1 MGNCVP
7 SHALGRVSE
16 EFTGEEEFIMVT
28 RSDGKIMEYTPPLLA
43 RDLMATYPQH
53 SLVHS
58 ENATCLSLSPEQ
70 KLVPGQLYRLLLIP
84 NSPSLSKEAVL
95 SEATSTD
102 NGGSTRE
109 KRASTRLASSVKCV
123 QNDSGTVRVKMV
135 ISKRKLEA
143 LLSECS
149 GKEKTVEQVMMQ
161 LQCKGKEEQ
170 VAKRCCAGWR
180 PSLQSIPEAN

>member
-1 MGNCVP
+1 MGNCLP
-7 SHALGRVSE
+7 SRGSGHVSAHFVGR
-16 EFTGEEEFIMVT
+16 EEFIMVT
-28 RSDGKIMEYTPPLLA
+28 RSNCKIMEFTAPLVVKDPISA
-43 RDLMATYPQH
+43 YPQH
-53 SLVHS
+53 LVVHS
-58 ENATCLSLSPEQ
+58 QDAKCRSLSPNQ
-70 KLVPGQLYRLLLIP
+70 KLLPGQLYRLLLIP
-84 NSPSLSKEAVL
+84 NSPSLSKEAVI

-102 NGGSTRE
+102 NGGITRE

-149 GKEKTVEQVMMQ
+149 GKEKSVEQVMMQ